1 MMAGTGADRTVIH
14 AADGVADAAA
24 VQRLLA
30 RLEELEASGALDL
43 VVDAVGALKALLDS
57 LTPGVMARMAALAA
71 EAGELAD
78 ELVYN
83 GRPVL
88 PDALRALGAAAQEAK
103 AWEKAPGLSQLVGMV
118 RDPDTRRGLGFMLAF
133 ARQLG
138 KRLAA

>member
-1 MMAGTGADRTVIH
+1 MTGTEAPRTVDRR
-14 AADGVADAAA
+14 AQAA
-24 VQRLLA
+24 VDEAAVRRLLA

-43 VVDAVGALKALLDS
+43 LVDAVGALKALFDS
-57 LTPGVMARMAALAA
+57 LTPGVVARVSALAA

-88 PDALRALGAAAQEAK
+88 SDALRALRAAAQEANG
-103 AWEKAPGLSQLVGMV
+103 WDRAPGWWQLAGMA

-133 ARQLG
+133 ARHLG

>member
-1 MMAGTGADRTVIH
+1 MTGTEAPQTVDALTRGDADE
-14 AADGVADAAA
+14 AA
-24 VQRLLA
+24 VRRLLA

-43 VVDAVGALKALLDS
+43 LVDAAGALKALFDS
-57 LTPGVMARMAALAA
+57 LTPGVMARMAALVA

-88 PDALRALGAAAQEAK
+88 PDALRALGAAAQEARG
-103 AWEKAPGLSQLVGMV
+103 WEKAPGWSRLAGMA

-133 ARQLG
+133 ARHLG